1 VQRVA
6 LAALAV
12 VLAGACADPVSTT
25 TPTADGASDTL
36 EVRCDGTTTDV
47 LTRTVRARSDG
58 VHLVLEN
65 TSDHELFMQTEA
77 QGEGVPPGETSMRL
91 LILPGGSRFRC
102 LEMSDDLDPG
112 VEGGWARFDVL
123 APEGWVSPDVDCPGT
138 MYQGISD
145 YVEGVRGVADP
156 LEDAPTH
163 FQEDGDEIVQAGYA
177 TDEERTI
184 VLLRD
189 GAPVA
194 GLVYISDGYGG
205 WLQSESFGCSD

>member
-6 LAALAV
+6 FAALV
-12 VLAGACADPVSTT
+12 VLLAGACADPVIT
-25 TPTADGASDTL
+25 TPTAAEASETL
-36 EVRCDGTTTDV
+36 EVHCDGPTTDV
-47 LTRTVRARSDG
+47 LTPTVQARSDG

-102 LEMSDDLDPG
+102 LTLTDDLDPG
-112 VEGGWARFDVL
+112 MEGGWARFDVL

-138 MYQGISD
+138 SYGGVAD
-145 YVEGVRGVADP
+145 YVVGARGVADP
-156 LEDAPTH
+156 LEDAPKH
-163 FQEDGDEIVQAGYA
+163 FREDGDEVVQAGYA

-194 GLVYISDGYGG
+194 GLVYISDGHGG

>member
-1 VQRVA
+1 VA

-12 VLAGACADPVSTT
+12 LLAGACADPISTA
-25 TPTADGASDTL
+25 PTADDASDTL
-36 EVRCDGTTTDV
+36 EVRCDGATTDV
-47 LTRTVRARSDG
+47 LTPTVQARSDG

-65 TSDHELFMQTEA
+65 TSDHELFMQTDA
-77 QGEGVPPGETSMRL
+77 QGDGVPPGETSMPL

-112 VEGGWARFDVL
+112 VEGGWADCEVL
-123 APEGWVSPDVDCPGT
+123 APEGWISPTLECPGGE
-138 MYQGISD
+138 MYGGTTD
-145 YVEGVRGVADP
+145 YIAGARGVADP
-156 LEDAPTH
+156 LADAAKH
-163 FQEDGDEIVQAGYA
+163 FQEDGDEVVQAGYA

-194 GLVYISDGYGG
+194 GLTYISDGHGG
-205 WLQSESFGCSD
+205 WLRSESYGCS